1 MVSFDTF
8 NCNWLWY
15 LFDVLAML
23 LVMCIITILPGSVPA
38 HHWMLIA
45 GSCLAYLVHSR
56 WWVLFLSYI
65 MNQRLDAI
73 RFVQKEFSLKLL
85 MGYCLDFEEKETLLQ
100 SMAGKGNGSTVLVE
114 PTPKCHWICRI
125 GESRSMLVVAPRNFT
140 ILRLPWGGKREK
152 RTSGLWWLVRK
163 SMSRD
168 KVLTTKRYN
177 IFHGEQDNIYVHTSR
192 FGEILTNNKMTGWT
206 PKLTQHMMW
215 TPSAL
220 RTSLSNHSKQIS
232 VPSFSTQISGKQN
245 MSMI

>member
-1 MVSFDTF
+1 
-8 NCNWLWY
+8 
-15 LFDVLAML
+15 
-23 LVMCIITILPGSVPA
+23 
-38 HHWMLIA
+38 
-45 GSCLAYLVHSR
+45 
-56 WWVLFLSYI
+56 
-65 MNQRLDAI
+65 
-73 RFVQKEFSLKLL
+73 
-85 MGYCLDFEEKETLLQ
+85 
-100 SMAGKGNGSTVLVE
+100 
-114 PTPKCHWICRI
+114 
-125 GESRSMLVVAPRNFT
+125 
-140 ILRLPWGGKREK
+140 
-152 RTSGLWWLVRK
+152 
-163 SMSRD
+163 MSRD